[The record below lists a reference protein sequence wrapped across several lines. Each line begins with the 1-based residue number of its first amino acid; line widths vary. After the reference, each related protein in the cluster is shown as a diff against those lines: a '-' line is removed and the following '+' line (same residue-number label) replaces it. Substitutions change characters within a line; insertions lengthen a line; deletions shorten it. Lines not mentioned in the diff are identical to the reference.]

1 MSQGNVGEAVPGP
14 VNPRP
19 GLAAQDEVWGEVL
32 KLAAA
37 VESILHQAVQIL
49 CEGGAE
55 LAAPVKAQERVIDG
69 WEVRIEKECLRIL
82 ALYEPL
88 ASDLRRMVSVLKL
101 RGDLERVSDL
111 ATKIA
116 RRSKRS
122 LRDSAAPPIP
132 ASLEILARMAT
143 DAFSEVVAALGKVDA
158 VAARAAIA
166 GDEEIDRQCRVV
178 LRELKDSLR
187 HHPEWVTPLLRLVN
201 SARNLERIGDHTV
214 NIAEAIVYI
223 KG

>member
-1 MSQGNVGEAVPGP
+1 VPGP
-14 VNPRP
+14 SNRRP
-19 GLAAQDEVWGEVL
+19 GLVAQEEVWGEVVE
-32 KLAAA
+32 LAAA
-37 VESILHQAVQIL
+37 VESMLNQAVQAL
-49 CEGGAE
+49 CEGSAD
-55 LAAPVKAQERVIDG
+55 LSAAIKAQERRIDE

-88 ASDLRRMVSVLKL
+88 ASDLRRTVSVLKV
-101 RGDLERVSDL
+101 RADLERVSDL

-122 LRDSAAPPIP
+122 IRDSAAPPIP
-132 ASLEILARMAT
+132 ASLDNLARMAT
-143 DAFSEVVAALGKVDA
+143 CAFSEVVAALGKVDA
-158 VAARAAIA
+158 VAARSAIA
-166 GDEEIDRQCRVV
+166 SDKEINRQCRVV
-178 LRELKDSLR
+178 LRELKSSLR
-187 HHPEWVTPLLRLVN
+187 QHPEWVRPLLRLVN

>member
-1 MSQGNVGEAVPGP
+1 MPATANRG
-14 VNPRP
+14 P

-37 VESILHQAVQIL
+37 VEYTLHQAVQVL
-49 CEGGAE
+49 CEGRAE
-55 LAAPVKAQERVIDG
+55 LAAAVKAQERNIDG
-69 WEVRIEKECLRIL
+69 REVRIEKECIRVL

-122 LRDSAAPPIP
+122 LQDSAAPPIP
-132 ASLEILARMAT
+132 ASLHILARMAT

-158 VAARAAIA
+158 VAARATIA
-166 GDEEIDRQCRVV
+166 GHEEIDRQYRVA

-187 HHPEWVTPLLRLVN
+187 HHPEWIKQLLRLVN
-201 SARNLERIGDHTV
+201 SARNLERIDDHTV
-214 NIAEAIVYI
+214 KIAEAIIFI